1 MDRSILKDAKFAT
14 HSTIMATIH
23 TTYLGGLRTEA
34 IHLQSGTKI
43 ITDAPTDNKG
53 KGEAFSPTDL
63 LAESLAGC
71 ILTTMAIAADVHGI
85 DMDNTAAEV
94 TKVMAANPRRVAEV
108 IVNLKFPK
116 IYTDKE
122 KKILEL
128 AATTCPVHVS
138 LHPDVIKTI
147 DFGW

>member
-1 MDRSILKDAKFAT
+1 
-14 HSTIMATIH
+14 MATIH

-34 IHLQSGTKI
+34 THLQSGTKI

-71 ILTTMAIAADVHGI
+71 ILTTMGIAADVHGI
-85 DMDNTAAEV
+85 NIDNTEAEV

-108 IVNLKFPK
+108 IVNLKFPVTT
-116 IYTDKE
+116 YTDKE
-122 KKILEL
+122 KKILEH
-128 AATTCPVHVS
+128 AALNCPVHVS
-138 LHPDVIKTI
+138 LHPDLVKTI

>member
-1 MDRSILKDAKFAT
+1 
-14 HSTIMATIH
+14 MATIQ

-34 IHLQSGTKI
+34 THLQSGTKI

-71 ILTTMAIAADVHGI
+71 MLTTMAIAADIHGI
-85 DMDNTAAEV
+85 AMEGTECEV

-108 IVNLKFPK
+108 VTIFKFPK
-116 IYTDKE
+116 DYTDKE
-122 KKILEL
+122 KEILTK
-128 AATTCPVHVS
+128 AALGCPVAVS
-138 LHPDVIKTI
+138 LHPDLIKTV

>member
-1 MDRSILKDAKFAT
+1 
-14 HSTIMATIH
+14 MATIH

-34 IHLQSGTKI
+34 THLQSGTKI

-63 LAESLAGC
+63 LAESLASC
-71 ILTTMAIAADVHGI
+71 ILTTMGIAADVHGI
-85 DMDNTAAEV
+85 NIDSTEAEV

-116 IYTDKE
+116 TYTDKE
-122 KKILEL
+122 KSILEH
-128 AATTCPVHVS
+128 AAITCPVAVS

>member
-1 MDRSILKDAKFAT
+1 
-14 HSTIMATIH
+14 MATIH

-34 IHLQSGTKI
+34 THLQSGTKI

-71 ILTTMAIAADVHGI
+71 MLTTMGIAADVHGI
-85 DMDNTAAEV
+85 DIDGTEADV

-108 IVNLKFPK
+108 IANFKFPK
-116 IYTDKE
+116 QYADTEKE
-122 KKILEL
+122 ILKK
-128 AATTCPVHVS
+128 AALGCPVAVS
-138 LHPDVIKTI
+138 LHPDVVKTVN
-147 DFGW
+147 FGWD

>member
-1 MDRSILKDAKFAT
+1 
-14 HSTIMATIH
+14 MATIH

-34 IHLQSGTKI
+34 THLQSKTKI

-71 ILTTMAIAADVHGI
+71 MLTTMGIAADVHGI
-85 DMDNTAAEV
+85 DIDGTECEV
-94 TKVMAANPRRVAEV
+94 TKIMAANPRRVAEV
-108 IVNLKFPK
+108 VTNLKFPK
-116 IYTDKE
+116 TYTDKE
-122 KKILEL
+122 KEILER
-128 AATTCPVHVS
+128 AALTCPVAVS
-138 LHPDVIKTI
+138 LHPDVIKTV